1 MTMDPNTP
9 AQGTATLSGVAL
21 SRRKLRLRSYL
32 TRETVLVVLTLAV
45 IAGASLAF
53 PASFPTFRNFSALLR
68 NMAMDGVMACGMVV
82 LLVSGMFDLSVGSM
96 LSMAGVLTGWLLTQA
111 HVPAPAAI
119 LAGLSIAAL
128 GGALNGWIVAKVRVN
143 ALIATLGTMQI
154 FRGIAVLVGGPG
166 IANLPASFAHWGQ
179 AEWLGLQA
187 PIWLMLAVAIVG
199 QFLMAKSRF
208 FRRYYYIGANA
219 KAATLSGI
227 PVDRMVILAFTLMGL
242 LAGLAGIAFASRMA
256 TANSTAGDG
265 AELRIITAVILG
277 GASLQGGR
285 GTVWGTLLGVFFI
298 SLVNNVMI
306 FARLSPE
313 WQSIVI
319 GLVLVLA
326 VAMDRF
332 LSRRT

>member
-1 MTMDPNTP
+1 MTMNENEPTQ
-9 AQGTATLSGVAL
+9 AMETLPGVVL
-21 SRRKLRLRSYL
+21 PRRKWNLRSYL
-32 TRETVLVVLTLAV
+32 TRETVLIGLTLAAIV
-45 IAGASLAF
+45 GASLAF
-53 PASFPTFRNFSALLR
+53 PSSFPTFRNLSALLR

-82 LLVSGMFDLSVGSM
+82 LLVGGMFDLSVGSM
-96 LSMAGVLTGWLLTQA
+96 FSMAGVLTGWLLTQA
-111 HVPAPAAI
+111 QLPAPLAI

-143 ALIATLGTMQI
+143 ALITTLGTMQV

-166 IANLPASFAHWGQ
+166 IANLPPSFSQWGQ
-179 AEWLGLQA
+179 TQWLGLQA
-187 PIWLMLAVAIVG
+187 PIWLMLAVAAAG

-219 KAATLSGI
+219 KAASLSGI
-227 PVDRMVILAFTLMGL
+227 PVDRMLILAFTFMGL
-242 LAGLAGIAFASRMA
+242 LAGLAGLTFASRMA

-285 GTVWGTLLGVFFI
+285 GTIWGTLVGVFFI

-332 LSRRT
+332 LSRRV

>member
-1 MTMDPNTP
+1 MTMNEREPTP
-9 AQGTATLSGVAL
+9 AVNTISVITL
-21 SRRKLRLRSYL
+21 SRRTSSFRSCL
-32 TRETVLVVLTLAV
+32 TRETVLVALTLAAIV
-45 IAGASLAF
+45 GASLAY
-53 PASFPTFRNFSALLR
+53 PTSFPTFRNLSALLR

-96 LSMAGVLTGWLLTQA
+96 FSMAGVLTGWSLTQA
-111 HVPAPAAI
+111 QLPAPVAI
-119 LAGLSIAAL
+119 VAGLGIAAL

-166 IANLPASFAHWGQ
+166 IANLPPSFAQWGQ
-179 AEWLGLQA
+179 AQWLGLQS
-187 PIWLMLAVAIVG
+187 PIWLMLAVAVVG

-219 KAATLSGI
+219 KAASLSGI
-227 PVDRMVILAFTLMGL
+227 PVDRMLILAFTLMGL

-285 GTVWGTLLGVFFI
+285 GTVWGTLVGIFFI
-298 SLVNNVMI
+298 SLINNVMI

-319 GLVLVLA
+319 GMVLVLA

-332 LSRRT
+332 LSRRV

>member
-1 MTMDPNTP
+1 MTMNQNETTQAMETP
-9 AQGTATLSGVAL
+9 AGLAL
-21 SRRKLRLRSYL
+21 SRRRLNLRSYL
-32 TRETVLVVLTLAV
+32 TRETVLVGLTLVAIV
-45 IAGASLAF
+45 GASLAF
-53 PASFPTFRNFSALLR
+53 PTSFPTFRNLSALLR

-96 LSMAGVLTGWLLTQA
+96 FSMAGVLTGWLLTQA
-111 HVPAPAAI
+111 QWPAPLAL

-128 GGALNGWIVAKVRVN
+128 GGALNGWVVAKVRVN
-143 ALIATLGTMQI
+143 ALITTLGTMQI

-166 IANLPASFAHWGQ
+166 IANLPPSFAQWGQ
-179 AEWLGLQA
+179 AQWLGLQS
-187 PIWLMLAVAIVG
+187 PIWLMLAVAVTG

-208 FRRYYYIGANA
+208 FRRYYYIGANP

-227 PVDRMVILAFTLMGL
+227 PVDRMLILAFTLMGL
-242 LAGLAGIAFASRMA
+242 LAGLAGIAFAARMA

-285 GTVWGTLLGVFFI
+285 GTVWGTLVGVFFI
-298 SLVNNVMI
+298 SLIHNVMI

-319 GLVLVLA
+319 GMVLVLA

-332 LSRRT
+332 LSRRG

>member
-1 MTMDPNTP
+1 
-9 AQGTATLSGVAL
+9 LLVA
-21 SRRKLRLRSYL
+21 
-32 TRETVLVVLTLAV
+32 LTLAA
-45 IAGASLAF
+45 IAGASLAY
-53 PASFPTFRNFSALLR
+53 PTSFPTFRNLSALLR

-96 LSMAGVLTGWLLTQA
+96 FSMAGVLTGWLLTQA
-111 HVPAPAAI
+111 QLPTPVAI
-119 LAGLSIAAL
+119 VAGLGVAAL

-143 ALIATLGTMQI
+143 ALIATLGTMQV

-166 IANLPASFAHWGQ
+166 IANLPHSFAQWGQ
-179 AEWLGLQA
+179 AQWLGLQA
-187 PIWLMLAVAIVG
+187 PVWLMLAIAAVG
-199 QFLMAKSRF
+199 QFLMAKNRF

-219 KAATLSGI
+219 KAASLSGI
-227 PVDRMVILAFTLMGL
+227 PVDRMLILAFTLMGL
-242 LAGLAGIAFASRMA
+242 LAGLAGLAFASRMA
-256 TANSTAGDG
+256 TANSTAGEG

-285 GTVWGTLLGVFFI
+285 GTVWGTLVGVFFI
-298 SLVNNVMI
+298 SLINNVMI

-319 GLVLVLA
+319 GMVLVLA

-332 LSRRT
+332 LSRRG

>member
-1 MTMDPNTP
+1 MTMSPNERTQAVNTP
-9 AQGTATLSGVAL
+9 PAVAL
-21 SRRKLRLRSYL
+21 PRRKLNLRSYL
-32 TRETVLVVLTLAV
+32 TRETVLMGLTLAAIV
-45 IAGASLAF
+45 GASLAY
-53 PASFPTFRNFSALLR
+53 PTSFPTFRNFSALLR

-82 LLVSGMFDLSVGSM
+82 LLVGGMFDLSVGSM
-96 LSMAGVLTGWLLTQA
+96 FSMAGVLTGWLLTQA
-111 HVPAPAAI
+111 QLPAPLAI
-119 LAGLSIAAL
+119 LAGLSIAAV

-143 ALIATLGTMQI
+143 ALIATLGTMQV

-166 IANLPASFAHWGQ
+166 IANLPPSFSQWGQ
-179 AEWLGLQA
+179 AQWLGLQS
-187 PIWLMLAVAIVG
+187 PIWLMLLVAAAG

-219 KAATLSGI
+219 KAASLSGI
-227 PVDRMVILAFTLMGL
+227 PVDRMLILAFALMGL
-242 LAGLAGIAFASRMA
+242 LAGLAGMTFASRMA

-285 GTVWGTLLGVFFI
+285 GTVWGTLVGVFFI

-332 LSRRT
+332 LSRRV

>member
-1 MTMDPNTP
+1 MTMNPNEPTP
-9 AQGTATLSGVAL
+9 TIDTVSGVPL
-21 SRRKLRLRSYL
+21 PRRRLNVRSYL
-32 TRETVLVVLTLAV
+32 TRETVLIGLTLAAIV
-45 IAGASLAF
+45 GASFAY
-53 PASFPTFRNFSALLR
+53 PTSFPTFRNLSALLR

-82 LLVSGMFDLSVGSM
+82 LLIGGMFDLSVGSM
-96 LSMAGVLTGWLLTQA
+96 FSMAGVLTGWLLTEGQL
-111 HVPAPAAI
+111 PAPLAL
-119 LAGLSIAAL
+119 LAGLCVGAL

-143 ALIATLGTMQI
+143 ALITTLGTMQI

-166 IANLPASFAHWGQ
+166 IANLPPSFSQWGQ
-179 AEWLGLQA
+179 AQWLGLQA
-187 PIWLMLAVAIVG
+187 PIWLMLVVTVVG

-227 PVDRMVILAFTLMGL
+227 PVDRMLILAFTLMGL
-242 LAGLAGIAFASRMA
+242 LAGLAGMTFASRMA

-285 GTVWGTLLGVFFI
+285 GTIWGTLVGVFFI
-298 SLVNNVMI
+298 SLINNVMI

-319 GLVLVLA
+319 GMVLVLA

-332 LSRRT
+332 LSRRV